1 MVLCV
6 FEINWPAEGDS
17 EGSTVCPEFVLTDG
31 WYKIRAKVDQS
42 LARAARKGKIRV
54 GRKLGI
60 IGARVGVVVL
70 KNMFVWVVDPPHF
83 SYCSSIL

>member
-6 FEINWPAEGDS
+6 FEINWPSGGDS
-17 EGSTVCPEFVLTDG
+17 EENTACPEFVLTDG
-31 WYKIRAKVDQS
+31 WYKIRAKTDQP

-60 IGARVGVVVL
+60 IGARVG
-70 KNMFVWVVDPPHF
+70 
-83 SYCSSIL
+83 CSQ